1 MDLLE
6 KIIQYDKELFIF
18 LNGLGN
24 ESWDAFWIVVTNM
37 FSWIPLYLF
46 LFYLIFKTF
55 GWKKG
60 LILVLITALMV
71 AFSDQFANLI
81 KHSFERL
88 RPNNDPSINQFI
100 RILSTP
106 KGFSFYSAHAGT
118 SMAVTTFMYKTLK
131 NKYKSIYLL
140 YLWPL
145 FFAYSRIYVGVHFP
159 TDVLT
164 GAFTGFLIGLL
175 FFRISLIVL
184 KKYNISLL

>member
-1 MDLLE
+1 MDFLNR
-6 KIIQYDKELFIF
+6 IIQFDKEVFIY

-24 ESWDAFWIVVTNM
+24 ETWDPFWIAATNM
-37 FSWIPLYLF
+37 FTWIPLYLF
-46 LFYLIFKTF
+46 LFYLIFKAF

-71 AFSDQFANLI
+71 TFSDQFTNLI

-100 RILSTP
+100 RILHTP

-131 NKYKSIYLL
+131 DKFQYIYLL
-140 YLWPL
+140 YLWPVI
-145 FFAYSRIYVGVHFP
+145 FAYSRIYVGVHFP

-164 GAFTGFLIGLL
+164 GALTGFLIGWMFYGLSQMY
-175 FFRISLIVL
+175 FKRFPV
-184 KKYNISLL
+184 K